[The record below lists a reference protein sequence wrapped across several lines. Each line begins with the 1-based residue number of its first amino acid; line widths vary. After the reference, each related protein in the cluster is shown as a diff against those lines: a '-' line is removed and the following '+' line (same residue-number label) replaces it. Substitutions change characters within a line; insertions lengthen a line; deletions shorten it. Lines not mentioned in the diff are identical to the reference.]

1 LGASTSGPTLGAA
14 AVHVW
19 SLQPM
24 MMIMVMMVVVVVVV
38 VVVVGVETAKSK
50 ADDDVSSIVSSL
62 GPLGS

>member
-1 LGASTSGPTLGAA
+1 MEILGASTSGPTLGAA

-38 VVVVGVETAKSK
+38 VGR
-50 ADDDVSSIVSSL
+50 
-62 GPLGS
+62 GGNG